1 MLSRLSSISARTAK
15 GTSLRAFAT
24 FPNHS
29 NVVNPPA
36 DVSNSPV
43 KNTDI
48 DAMYKNS
55 RLKQRKVPIQLRQ
68 SGDAG
73 DGGLNGEG
81 SRLLIDTRV
90 RKGPYW
96 HLSQEAGAWCYQVY
110 NKIYHPRAY
119 IPVEEGGLMEEY
131 RYLTEHV
138 TMWNVAVERQIQ
150 VIGPDAT
157 KFVDYVI
164 TRRAELCGV
173 EKCKY
178 VILCNSAGG
187 VLNDPIL
194 LRPAENEWWFS
205 LADSDIGM
213 YLQGVNH
220 DGRWDCEI
228 NEIDVAPVQIQGP
241 KAPALMADVFGDVS
255 KCSGDITKMKYYDM
269 IHAAKD
275 DWKCVISASG
285 FSTEL
290 GYEIYLHNATEDAEK
305 MWKTMLE
312 AGKKHNLKVIAP
324 GHHRRIEAGL
334 LSYGQDLDIE
344 VNPYECGM
352 GWQVDLTK
360 DAFIGKDN
368 LAKIKKEG
376 VTHKIAGLRMGGDP
390 ITWYAADFYHVFS
403 NGELVG
409 YVSSAWYSPTQES
422 NIALAMLP
430 ADLTKLGTKLE
441 VALPKMYS
449 NTPTVPASVEKT
461 PFRAPAKGNEGTGL
475 KTTGSKF
482 D

>member
-1 MLSRLSSISARTAK
+1 MLSVARPASRFSASIQLRFVASA
-15 GTSLRAFAT
+15 

-29 NVVNPPA
+29 NRVVPPA
-36 DVSNSPV
+36 QASNSKV

-48 DAMYKNS
+48 EKMFANP
-55 RLKQRKVPIQLRQ
+55 RLKPRRVPIQLRNT
-68 SGDAG
+68 GDAG
-73 DGGLNGEG
+73 DGGLDGKG

-90 RKGPYW
+90 RKGPFW

-119 IPVEEGGLMEEY
+119 LKPEEGGLMEEY

-150 VIGPDAT
+150 VVGPDAT

-178 VILCNSAGG
+178 VILCNQQGG
-187 VLNDPIL
+187 ILNDPIL
-194 LRPAENEWWFS
+194 LRPYENEWWFS

-220 DGRWDCEI
+220 DGRWNCEI

-241 KAPALMADVFGDVS
+241 KAPALMKDVFGERV
-255 KCSGDITKMKYYDM
+255 TKMKYYDM
-269 IHAAKD
+269 IHAEID
-275 DWKCVISASG
+275 GCPCVISASG

-290 GYEIYLHNATEDAEK
+290 GYEIYLQDATKNAEK
-305 MWKTMLE
+305 MWNTMLE
-312 AGKKHNLKVIAP
+312 AGVKHNLKVIAP
-324 GHHRRIEAGL
+324 GHHRRIEAGI
-334 LSYGQDLDIE
+334 LSFGQDIDIE
-344 VNPYECGM
+344 VNPYECGQ

-360 DAFIGKDN
+360 DAFIGKDA
-368 LAKIKKEG
+368 LAKVKANG
-376 VTHKIAGLRMGGDP
+376 VTHKLAGLKMGGDP
-390 ITWYAADFYHVFS
+390 ITWYASDFYHVFS
-403 NGELVG
+403 GEELVG
-409 YVSSAWYSPTQES
+409 YVTSAWYSPTQES

-430 ADLTKLGTKLE
+430 ADLAAIGTSLE
-441 VALPKMYS
+441 VALPTKYS
-449 NTPTVPASVEKT
+449 NTPTVAATVEKT
-461 PFRAPAKGNEGTGL
+461 PFRQPAKGNEGTGL
-475 KTTGSKF
+475 RQTGAKL
-482 D
+482 